1 MKSNAIR
8 HQQGAVL
15 IVSLIFLVILT
26 LLGLTAMTGTTME
39 TRMANS
45 SRDLGIAM
53 NAAEAALRD
62 AEWDIGGYWYP
73 GKGGATRSPPMLPA
87 DFGNGGAAG
96 TCNTGNSLGLC
107 RARSEPSGSGVPSNV
122 NASLPTDLVSPP
134 ALAGISLTASPSV
147 PYGQFTGADALRG
160 VAQQPRYLIESL
172 CALSKPGGSIGAK
185 SGSPC
190 KYYRITSR
198 GFGGNPNTRVTL
210 SEIYTVH

>member
-1 MKSNAIR
+1 MKSNPTHR
-8 HQQGAVL
+8 QQGAVL
-15 IVSLIFLVILT
+15 IVTLIFLVILT
-26 LLGLTAMTGTTME
+26 LLALTAMTGTTME
-39 TRMANS
+39 TRMANN
-45 SRDLGIAM
+45 SRDVGIAM

-73 GKGGATRSPPMLPA
+73 GQGGATRNPPMLPA
-87 DFGNGGAAG
+87 DFGAAGTAG
-96 TCNTGNSLGLC
+96 TCNVGNQLGLC
-107 RARSEPSGSGVPSNV
+107 RARSEPSGAGVPSNV
-122 NASLPTDLVSPP
+122 NAAVPTDLISAP

-147 PYGQFTGADALRG
+147 PYGQFTGATQLRG

-172 CALSKPGGSIGAK
+172 CQLSKPGGSIGAK

-210 SEIYTVH
+210 TEIYTVH